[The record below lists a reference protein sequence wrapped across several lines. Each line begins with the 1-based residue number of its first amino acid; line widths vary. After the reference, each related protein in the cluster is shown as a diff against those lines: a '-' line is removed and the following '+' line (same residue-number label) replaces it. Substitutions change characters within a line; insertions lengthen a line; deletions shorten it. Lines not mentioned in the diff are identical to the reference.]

1 MSRRRIIHAFD
12 AGPPQA
18 LAAVG
23 LAGRFHAWRG
33 ISGRRY
39 LATVY
44 PAGTPP
50 AYEGAVVVLA
60 RREADGTRV
69 AVWAGRAPGSERALA
84 RLAQMKRASEVHI
97 HLIAENDDERARVEA
112 DFASPVCG
120 PAAASA
126 WPRHRP
132 GAQMLEAGTT
142 DRPERFGRSG
152 RLRQGLRM
160 TLPLALR
167 LAISSS
173 ASAIRSSG

>member
-1 MSRRRIIHAFD
+1 MSKRRIIHAFD

-44 PAGTPP
+44 PASASP

-84 RLAQMKRASEVHI
+84 RLAQMKRASEVHV
-97 HLIAENDDERARVEA
+97 HLTAENDEQRAGVAA
-112 DFASPVCG
+112 DFASPVLG
-120 PAAASA
+120 RVPAFAPA
-126 WPRHRP
+126 RRRT
-132 GAQMLEAGTT
+132 GAPMLESR
-142 DRPERFGRSG
+142 DR
-152 RLRQGLRM
+152 
-160 TLPLALR
+160 
-167 LAISSS
+167 
-173 ASAIRSSG
+173 